1 MPTRATTSRAI
12 FSVAIIMS
20 AMAGCSA
27 NAELPEPTEPAAE
40 VESEAERPAKPVKPE
55 CTEISDSLLTALND
69 LVVAKGRGETV
80 LAGGALMDEES
91 GWWHVAGHIDIA
103 DPASD
108 DVFGVWATQGNPTAE
123 PFVGKI
129 FSVNDNAAPD
139 HSVAELTNEARIDP
153 EKMPMLSCVPKVKE

>member
-1 MPTRATTSRAI
+1 M
-12 FSVAIIMS
+12 
-20 AMAGCSA
+20 
-27 NAELPEPTEPAAE
+27 
-40 VESEAERPAKPVKPE
+40 KPE

-80 LAGGALMDEES
+80 LAGGARMDEES
-91 GWWHVAGHIDIA
+91 GWWHVAGHIDIV

-108 DVFGVWATQGNPTAE
+108 DVFGVCATQGDPTAE
-123 PFVGKI
+123 PFAGKI
-129 FSVNDNAAPD
+129 FSVNDNAASD